1 MTKKKS
7 SRRTARPKKKIA
19 PAKSTAPKPPRGRY
33 WTRGKSSIHR
43 HGLFAA
49 CTIPAGTRIIE
60 YKGVKLT
67 KAQGFKRAT
76 EWMDKAEGTDKGAVY
91 VFELNSRY
99 DIDGNVPWNTARLI
113 NHSCRPNCEIDIV
126 RGHIWII
133 ALREIAEGE
142 EISYD
147 YGYDL
152 DHWDEHPCRCGKDN
166 CAGYIVAAH
175 HRPKLRRLL
184 AKQAGSSTRNGTRKP

>member
-7 SRRTARPKKKIA
+7 APRSPGSKKKNATAKAA
-19 PAKSTAPKPPRGRY
+19 PSKPPKGRY
-33 WTRGKSSIHR
+33 WTRGKSAIHR

-49 CTIPAGTRIIE
+49 CPIPEGTRVIE

-113 NHSCRPNCEIDIV
+113 NHSCSPNCEIDII

-133 ALREIAEGE
+133 ALRDIAEGE

-152 DHWDEHPCRCGKDN
+152 DHWNEHPCRCGKES
-166 CAGYIVAAH
+166 CAGFIVAAQ
-175 HRPKLRRLL
+175 HRGTLRRLL
-184 AKQAGSSTRNGTRKP
+184 AGQAAAKKKARKK